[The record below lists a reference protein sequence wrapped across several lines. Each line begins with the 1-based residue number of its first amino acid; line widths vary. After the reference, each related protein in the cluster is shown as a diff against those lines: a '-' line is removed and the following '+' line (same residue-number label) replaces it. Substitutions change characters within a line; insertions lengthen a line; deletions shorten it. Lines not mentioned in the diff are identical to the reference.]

1 MSSESTLLAIRIL
14 GEQQQPESRHNM
26 QTDRNMQKYA
36 QKSVKLIQG
45 GLEAKIKSV
54 KSHAPQNEQPSLK
67 TFIL

>member
-1 MSSESTLLAIRIL
+1 MKIL
-14 GEQQQPESRHNM
+14 FLV
-26 QTDRNMQKYA
+26 QKYA